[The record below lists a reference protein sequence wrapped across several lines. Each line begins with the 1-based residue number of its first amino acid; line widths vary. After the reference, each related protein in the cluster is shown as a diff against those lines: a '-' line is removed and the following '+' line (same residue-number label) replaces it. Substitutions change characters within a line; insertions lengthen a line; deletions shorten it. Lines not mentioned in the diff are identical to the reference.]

1 MKNVKVNHANLKSM
15 ILSVISSVACMICY
29 LIIALPPAFREQDR
43 AFEEEKF
50 AD

>member
-15 ILSVISSVACMICY
+15 TVSVVSFVVCMTCG
-29 LIIALPPAFREQDR
+29 LIIALPLAFREQDR

-50 AD
+50 AG